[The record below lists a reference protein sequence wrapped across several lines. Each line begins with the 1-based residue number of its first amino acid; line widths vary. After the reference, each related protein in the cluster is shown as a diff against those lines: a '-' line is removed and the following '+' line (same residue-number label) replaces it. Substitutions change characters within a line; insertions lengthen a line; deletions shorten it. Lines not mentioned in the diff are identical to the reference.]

1 MNLITGL
8 ATELGVDLIAT
19 PAVKNAYAAA
29 VEQGL
34 SERDMSAV
42 IDCFKKL

>member
-8 ATELGVDLIAT
+8 AQELGIDLVAT

-34 SERDMSAV
+34 SDRDMSAL
-42 IDCFKKL
+42 IDCFKKA